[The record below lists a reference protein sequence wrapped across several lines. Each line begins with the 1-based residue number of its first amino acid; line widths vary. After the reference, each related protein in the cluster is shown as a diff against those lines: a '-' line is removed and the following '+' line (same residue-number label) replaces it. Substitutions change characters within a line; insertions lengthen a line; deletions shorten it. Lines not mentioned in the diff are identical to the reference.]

1 MGTLFL
7 CGTLLERLAQTNV
20 IVGLA
25 LAALGFALTLL
36 ARRIAIFVRK
46 EDKINDSDKV
56 FMVVKAFGLVL
67 ILVALVILIMDVL

>member
-20 IVGLA
+20 IIGLA

-36 ARRIAIFVRK
+36 ARRIAIFARK
-46 EDKINDSDKV
+46 EDKVKDNDKV
-56 FMVVKAFGLVL
+56 FIGVKAFGLVM
-67 ILVALVILIMDVL
+67 ILVALIILVADVL

>member
-7 CGTLLERLAQTNV
+7 CGTLLERLSQTNV

-25 LAALGFALTLL
+25 LAALGFALSLL

-46 EDKINDSDKV
+46 EDKVSDNDKV
-56 FMVVKAFGLVL
+56 FIGVKAFSIVM
-67 ILVALVILIMDVL
+67 ILVALIILVMDVL